1 MERDRQNGCWEVHDS
16 DADTYETLNK
26 AVYRLAVILVNYII
40 EGSND
45 YATHFRMN

>member
-26 AVYRLAVILVNYII
+26 AVYRLAVILVICIMGYTTG
-40 EGSND
+40 EL
-45 YATHFRMN
+45 